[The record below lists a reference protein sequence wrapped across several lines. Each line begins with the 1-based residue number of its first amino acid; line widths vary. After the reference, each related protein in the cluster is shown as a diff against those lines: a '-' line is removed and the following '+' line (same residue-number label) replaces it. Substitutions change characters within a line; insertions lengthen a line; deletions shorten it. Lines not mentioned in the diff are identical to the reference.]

1 MNVARRLR
9 PISKDEIQK
18 SYADLKA
25 LPCDT
30 ETIPTGRQG
39 LKALDAFFLPLRLA
53 AKTKRHVS
61 FLNALKNKKLLK
73 NLRNTTRRIKRYNQL
88 TTQKTRDEFLRNQYA
103 TFQLYYGTINQF
115 KPSVARWFFCHFNP
129 TRILDFSAGWGGRAM
144 AAMSLGIPYIG
155 FDANKKLQPAYKKLH
170 ALDPTTD
177 VKLTFQPSETVDF
190 SKYTY
195 DLVFTSPPYFM
206 LEEYEGMP
214 AYVKKQGFIDDF
226 FVPVV
231 KSVWNNLSK
240 GGHMALNMPEDMY
253 HAIKGC
259 LPPLH
264 TTFKMPLSDRHAEAG
279 QGAMV
284 KGKERFEYVYVWKK
298 GAAFTDG
305 PTCGRLK

>member
-9 PISKDEIQK
+9 PITKEDIQK
-18 SYADLKA
+18 SYADLKHVS
-25 LPCDT
+25 CET
-30 ETIPTGRQG
+30 STIPTGRQG
-39 LKALDAFFLPLRLA
+39 LKALDAYFLPLRLA

-61 FLNALKNKKLLK
+61 FLNALKNKKIHK

-88 TTQKTRDEFLRNQYA
+88 TTQKTRDEFLRNQYS

-115 KPSVARWFFCHFNP
+115 KPSVARWFFCQFKP

-155 FDANKKLQPAYKKLH
+155 FDANKKLRPAYKKLH
-170 ALDPTTD
+170 ALEPGADLTM
-177 VKLTFQPSETVDF
+177 TFQPSETVDF
-190 SKYTY
+190 SQFTY

-206 LEEYEGMP
+206 LEKYEGMP
-214 AYVKKQGFIDDF
+214 AYAKKQGFLDDF

-253 HAIKGC
+253 TAIKDH
-259 LPPLH
+259 LPPLEK
-264 TTFKMPLSDRHAEAG
+264 TFKMPLSDRHAEAG
-279 QGAMV
+279 RGTMETQ
-284 KGKERFEYVYVWKK
+284 KERFEYVYVWKR
-298 GAAFTDG
+298 GVAF
-305 PTCGRLK
+305 KS